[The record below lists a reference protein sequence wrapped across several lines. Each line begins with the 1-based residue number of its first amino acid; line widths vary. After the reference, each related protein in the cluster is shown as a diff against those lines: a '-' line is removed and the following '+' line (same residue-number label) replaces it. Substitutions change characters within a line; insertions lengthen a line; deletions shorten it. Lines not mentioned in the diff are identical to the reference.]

1 MKKMIGVF
9 TSIVAALAV
18 VGVAWAGTDDD
29 TSTSVSAATESTTD
43 VSVDDSA
50 TRATV
55 ASSTSA
61 TVDASTSTSLDDHG
75 GDDDDSSTSTSIA
88 AATSTS
94 ASGSSATS
102 TMVGSSTS
110 TSFDDNDRK
119 TVPDGVTTHII
130 PGVGSVIVEVSAGQL
145 ILVNVSAPGWSV
157 EHDKLESDRI
167 ELEFTNTLDAEAEF
181 EARINDGRVEVRIE
195 VD

>member
-9 TSIVAALAV
+9 TSIVAALSV
-18 VGVAWAGTDDD
+18 VGVAWAGTDDN
-29 TSTSVSAATESTTD
+29 TSMSVSAATESTTD

-55 ASSTSA
+55 
-61 TVDASTSTSLDDHG
+61 DASTATSLDDHG

-102 TMVGSSTS
+102 TTVGSSTS

-119 TVPDGVTTHII
+119 TVPDGVTTHIV
-130 PGVGSVIVEVSAGQL
+130 PGVGSVTVEVSAGQL

>member
-9 TSIVAALAV
+9 TSIVAALSV
-18 VGVAWAGTDDD
+18 VGVAWAGTDDN
-29 TSTSVSAATESTTD
+29 TSMSVSAATESTTD

-55 ASSTSA
+55 
-61 TVDASTSTSLDDHG
+61 DASTATSLDDH

-181 EARINDGRVEVRIE
+181 EVRINDGRVEVRIE